1 MGWGGGGGSLM
12 HQLQEALSNVHLNYS
27 VQKLS
32 LKIHKR
38 GRKLRKEGYPQISAK
53 MIESGPKIQRLPN
66 TQWTK
71 KLSALP
77 K

>member
-1 MGWGGGGGSLM
+1 M

-38 GRKLRKEGYPQISAK
+38 GSEMISSNLHKDNREWSKDPKTAKYTMDPKAECFCQNNCLKNFNKL
-53 MIESGPKIQRLPN
+53 
-66 TQWTK
+66 
-71 KLSALP
+71 
-77 K
+77 